1 MLVSSPCV
9 CIILLHSEREYYR
22 QKNYGSGIDSGRSHN
37 GFRVS
42 SPISSCQVCP
52 DSFNQVF
59 SMAFAL

>member
-42 SPISSCQVCP
+42 VPFP
-52 DSFNQVF
+52 P
-59 SMAFAL
+59 ARFALIF